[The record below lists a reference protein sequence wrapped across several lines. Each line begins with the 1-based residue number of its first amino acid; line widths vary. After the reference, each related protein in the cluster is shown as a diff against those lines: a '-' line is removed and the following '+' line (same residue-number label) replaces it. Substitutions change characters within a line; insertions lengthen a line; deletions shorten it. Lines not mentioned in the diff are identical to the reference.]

1 MRVFQKELT
10 DSEFEK
16 EIGKIRAQCAASRK
30 AQLIIFRICAIEC
43 LRRNQRSKLNILTH
57 VFYPDGGFEHEL
69 MLKLIS
75 DLLKLGS
82 SRYTAFGIVEP
93 LMRMFDRFSPDVLG
107 YETCLVEVLRH
118 CQVHQLPSGHYEKLL
133 RLGDGENKVAN
144 SMVRYGMHNYN
155 FASPEVRQ
163 IIASLQTNPQPAFR
177 LLCTIPPTSH
187 NLIPQLG
194 LLKQAVS
201 AQQYRNILTGPTQ
214 TFLIRNLVRHANA
227 KKPFSHKEHFMY
239 SATIANVLQH
249 LHAVD
254 HVPIRRGAV
263 AEAVVYLH
271 SIGCIRA
278 ADALVKFHGHSS
290 LPENAIVEILTT
302 PPPPPTRQL
311 DTLPLYSGMLRLTP
325 YQMKRRQARF
335 SKDQID
341 FLMGLHCPTRLHPR
355 LITRIASLD
364 PHALPRCFQ
373 SLSTSTPPSTA
384 TSLAYIESLIHAR
397 LFTDLQL
404 HMRHSCDFSNPT
416 LLAKSL
422 QWLLAGHKCQAQKET
437 VYLLLQ
443 LSYQQNGAL
452 NADAIDKMYKDE
464 DFLPLIHSIALTLKT

>member
-1 MRVFQKELT
+1 MSVFQKELP

-16 EIGKIRAQCAASRK
+16 EIAKIHAQCAGSTK
-30 AQLIIFRICAIEC
+30 TQLNIFRICAIEC
-43 LRRNQRSKLNILTH
+43 LRRSQRLKLDILTR
-57 VFYPDGGFEHEL
+57 VFYADGGFEHSL

-82 SRYTAFGIVEP
+82 SRYIAFGTVVP
-93 LMRMFDRFSPDVLG
+93 LMRMFDRFSPDTL
-107 YETCLVEVLRH
+107 YYDTCLVEVVRH
-118 CQVHQLPSGHYEKLL
+118 CQVHQLPSDRYEKLL
-133 RLGDGENKVAN
+133 KLENRAAN
-144 SMVRYGMHNYN
+144 SMVRYGIHSYN

-163 IIASLQTNPQPAFR
+163 IVASLPINPRPGFR

-187 NLIPQLG
+187 NLIPHLG

-227 KKPFSHKEHFMY
+227 KKFFSHKEHFKY

-249 LHAVD
+249 LHGVD

-263 AEAVVYLH
+263 AVAVVYLH

-278 ADALVKFHGHSS
+278 AHALVKSQGHLS
-290 LPENAIVEILTT
+290 LPENAIVEILTN

-311 DTLPLYSGMLRLTP
+311 DTIPLYSSMLRPTP
-325 YQMKRRQARF
+325 YQKRRRQLRF

-341 FLMGLHCPTRLHPR
+341 FLMDLPCPTRLHPR

-364 PHALPRCFQ
+364 PQAVPRCFQ

-384 TSLAYIESLIHAR
+384 TSLAYIQSLIAAR
-397 LFTDLQL
+397 LFSDLQL
-404 HMRHSCDFSNPT
+404 HMRQSCDFSHPT
-416 LLAKSL
+416 LLAKTL
-422 QWLLAGHKCQAQKET
+422 QWLLGGHKCQAQKET
-437 VYLLLQ
+437 IYLLLQ
-443 LSYQQNGAL
+443 LAYQQNGAL
-452 NADAIDKMYKDE
+452 NAAAIEKIFKDE
-464 DFLPLIHSIALTLKT
+464 DFLPLIHRIALALKT